1 VVDVDEAGGGGAEI
15 GMVYE
20 FVGRRAAQSRGSRTR
35 LGRLSASSDLI
46 K

>member
-20 FVGRRAAQSRGSRTR
+20 FVGRRAAQCRGRTR